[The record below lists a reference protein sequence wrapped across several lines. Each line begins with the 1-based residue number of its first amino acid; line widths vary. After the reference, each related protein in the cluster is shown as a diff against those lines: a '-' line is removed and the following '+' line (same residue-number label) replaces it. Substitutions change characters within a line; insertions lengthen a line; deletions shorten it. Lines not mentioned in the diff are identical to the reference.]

1 MTYDFSL
8 AIRYN
13 PTPKAGELK
22 TYVETAKAQDESNI
36 QRSNPGY
43 FVTSGGRHD
52 QQKPTA
58 SRTLDEYRAGARET
72 PQVPAFSLF
81 QRDEVLQDT
90 PDTSEHTRELSPRRD
105 ATNSNIRS
113 SSNES
118 RGSERRTMY
127 RRREGVGGTDTVMQ
141 YVSRPSYASQQNS
154 TLNHTGR
161 ASETGQAGTRQG
173 TGSPLSTL
181 AQAFTQIPVGD
192 YLTCEKFMVANPSI
206 FNEDPNKLA
215 QEAVRLVK
223 EGRSVHARG
232 CVQQTL
238 LLRKC
243 SKMTSKDFQNFFTQ
257 MKAKDKETLQAFLHS
272 FDTTINVVMASA
284 SPAGAPKAPSDQSM
298 KPIHEHKPLRID
310 EQDQRRP
317 TLESRHSRNS
327 VTRHNSIGEEL
338 SVPLVKLPMGERH
351 GQESNNGTNPVVMEP
366 PTPRNRD
373 SVERRLT
380 FSSNESAND
389 NLSIVP
395 DIRGSKD
402 LDDEQETLDPKYY
415 KRPRAKKFF
424 AEGRVFALL
433 WHQTASESSTG
444 LDLSDAR
451 YSTDGRFGER
461 VFSHIQRM
469 AVVREKH
476 GYCICVPINT
486 YNGQGVLKRGFTKA
500 DCLAHSI
507 IYSSNTHPFCRPEER
522 DLMNKKSIAVNMA
535 SPEQKLDE
543 MSRIH
548 FGKVHT
554 VEWNVKVMNVG
565 KVSPASHA
573 TFMGY
578 YKLEN
583 P

>member
-1 MTYDFSL
+1 LTYYFSL

-22 TYVETAKAQDESNI
+22 TYVQTAKAQDERHN

-43 FVTSGGRHD
+43 VITSGGRYD
-52 QQKPTA
+52 QQKPTT
-58 SRTLDEYRAGARET
+58 SRTLDEYSASARET

-81 QRDEVLQDT
+81 DRDEGLRDT
-90 PDTSEHTRELSPRRD
+90 PDTSEHTDALSSRRD

-113 SSNES
+113 GSSES
-118 RGSERRTMY
+118 RGSERRTVY
-127 RRREGVGGTDTVMQ
+127 RSREGVGGNDTVTQ
-141 YVSRPSYASQQNS
+141 YVSRPSRAPQQNS
-154 TLNHTGR
+154 TSSYTGR
-161 ASETGQAGTRQG
+161 ASEIGQAGTRRG
-173 TGSPLSTL
+173 TGSLLSTL
-181 AQAFTQIPVGD
+181 ALGFTQIPVGD
-192 YLTCEKFMVANPSI
+192 YLACEKFMVANPSI
-206 FNEDPNKLA
+206 FNEDPQTLV
-215 QEAVRLVK
+215 QEAIRLAK
-223 EGRSVHARG
+223 EGKSVSARG

-243 SKMTSKDFQNFFTQ
+243 SKMANKDFQRFFKQ
-257 MKAKDKETLQAFLHS
+257 MKANDRETLQAFLRD
-272 FDTTINVVMASA
+272 FDTTIKAVMASA
-284 SPAGAPKAPSDQSM
+284 PVAGATMAPSDQSM
-298 KPIHEHKPLRID
+298 KPIHEHKPLLVDKR
-310 EQDQRRP
+310 DQRRP
-317 TLESRHSRNS
+317 TLESKHSRNS
-327 VTRHNSIGEEL
+327 APRHNSIDEEL
-338 SVPLVKLPMGERH
+338 SAPLVKLAMDERH
-351 GQESNNGTNPVVMEP
+351 GQESNNGTNPVVMGP
-366 PTPRNRD
+366 PPPRNPD
-373 SVERRLT
+373 SIERRLT
-380 FSSNESAND
+380 VSSDESAND

-402 LDDEQETLDPKYY
+402 LDDLHEKLDPKYK
-415 KRPRAKKFF
+415 KRPNAKKFF

-433 WHQTASESSTG
+433 WHQTASESKNR
-444 LDLSDAR
+444 LDLSDAQ
-451 YSTDGRFGER
+451 YSDVGKFGER

-486 YNGQGVLKRGFTKA
+486 YSGQGVLKRGFTKA

-507 IYSSNTHPFCRPEER
+507 IYSSNTRPFCKPQESG
-522 DLMNKKSIAVNMA
+522 LMNKKSIAVNMA

-554 VEWNVKVMNVG
+554 IEWNVKVMNVG
-565 KVSPASHA
+565 KVSQACHP